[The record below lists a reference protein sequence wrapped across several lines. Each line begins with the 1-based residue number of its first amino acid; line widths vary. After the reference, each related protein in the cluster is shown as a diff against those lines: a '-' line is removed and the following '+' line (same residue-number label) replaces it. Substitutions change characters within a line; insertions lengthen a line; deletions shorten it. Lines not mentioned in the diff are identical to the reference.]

1 MGPREVNGER
11 RLLMGGW
18 AAAPHFCLLGHFIR
32 SDCGYAST
40 GMDAARLHGR
50 GVEWPF
56 PDLTACLR

>member
-1 MGPREVNGER
+1 
-11 RLLMGGW
+11 MGGW

-40 GMDAARLHGR
+40 GMDAARLRGR